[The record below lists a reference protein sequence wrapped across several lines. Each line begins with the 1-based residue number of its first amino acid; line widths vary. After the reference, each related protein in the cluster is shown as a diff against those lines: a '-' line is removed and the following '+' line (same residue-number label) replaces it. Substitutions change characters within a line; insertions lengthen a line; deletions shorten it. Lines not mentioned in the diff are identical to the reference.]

1 MVSDRLTDFPV
12 ELRRRLLET
21 LGFRAYSETK
31 CRFAAFSGDIVGKVV
46 ATDHANGLRMLT
58 CNQNN
63 IHFR

>member
-1 MVSDRLTDFPV
+1 
-12 ELRRRLLET
+12 